1 MVHNKTESISI
12 DWFAHNI
19 FSICRANVKE
29 GCTNH
34 SLIEENCH
42 PKSQNNAFCTYHWP
56 WSSRQLGCHCPV
68 DGEATVI
75 SAKLPRRFQDAV
87 ARLHSLN
94 SVYQAMA
101 LRIKFRRPW
110 TRGQTRCTCS
120 CSCSSAV
127 NAAAT
132 LISGADAL
140 DARAFTV

>member
-42 PKSQNNAFCTYHWP
+42 PKSQNNAFCTYHGP

-75 SAKLPRRFQDAV
+75 SAKLPRRIQDAV

-101 LRIKFRRPW
+101 LRINLDG
-110 TRGQTRCTCS
+110 RGPVVKLGVH
-120 CSCSSAV
+120 AV
-127 NAAAT
+127 AAV
-132 LISGADAL
+132 LRLSM
-140 DARAFTV
+140 RQQH